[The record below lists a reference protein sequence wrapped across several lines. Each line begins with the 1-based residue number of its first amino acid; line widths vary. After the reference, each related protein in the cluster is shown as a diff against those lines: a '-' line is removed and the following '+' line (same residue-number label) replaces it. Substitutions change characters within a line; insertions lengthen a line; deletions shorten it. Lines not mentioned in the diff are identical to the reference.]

1 MISNSGIMTIF
12 HQSVYMKIVQI
23 TLVGICFSVLFT
35 ACKEEVKEEVKV
47 EVAEKTP
54 EHKAYELVQNLPV
67 IKDLQ
72 AAATKKNQKVS
83 LQLSK
88 DFVNGKNGY
97 YWFRVSQQVGA
108 SNLVKMNVKVREN
121 TFDVTI
127 LDEDRG
133 DDLTPEAY
141 AKKYP
146 VK

>member
-1 MISNSGIMTIF
+1 MTIF

-35 ACKEEVKEEVKV
+35 ACKEEVKEEAKV

-127 LDEDRG
+127 LDEDTG